1 MSETTTAVTVPE
13 PMDDQLAK
21 AMEAVIMNGDLSK
34 LQTAEQRMLYVKRIC
49 ESLGLNWMTQPF
61 KYITLNNK
69 LTLYATRDAAEQLR
83 KVNGI
88 SIEILERTVLN
99 GVYVVRARAT
109 DRTGRVD
116 ESTGAVA
123 LGQSTGDDL
132 ANKYMKAETKAK
144 RRVTLSICGLGF
156 LDELEVE
163 SVQASQSQPP
173 RFAAPMS
180 LLPPPS
186 AASFSNIP
194 TEVAAVATTTTFAE
208 TAPLPTPLD

>member
-1 MSETTTAVTVPE
+1 MTEVTAVTVPD
-13 PMDDQLAK
+13 PDSQMAK
-21 AMEAVIMNGDLSK
+21 AMEAVMMAGDLSK
-34 LQTAEQRMLYVKRIC
+34 LNAEQRVTYVRRIC

-88 SIEILERTVLN
+88 SIEIIERTVLN
-99 GVYVVRARAT
+99 GVYVVRARGT
-109 DRTGRVD
+109 EIKTGRVD

-123 LGQSTGDDL
+123 LGASTGEDL

-163 SVQASQSQPP
+163 SVKQTESQPP
-173 RFAAPMS
+173 RFAAPS
-180 LLPPPS
+180 AYLPPPP
-186 AASFSNIP
+186 AASFANLPSVGEP
-194 TEVAAVATTTTFAE
+194 EPDKATFTEAQAL
-208 TAPLPTPLD
+208 PLPLD